1 MDRIVVEQLAE
12 APVGLRELLE
22 ELDALHQLR
31 DSRFSTPDRLTD
43 GTDPHHARFVAVQD
57 GEFVGFLSGRPRLGH
72 IANIGVRIEGV
83 GIGTALLDTFLTR
96 AQTLGAAEATVVID
110 GEPTGRWRRRRFFE
124 ARQFR
129 PSQGSAL
136 HYHRPLVP

>member
-1 MDRIVVEQLAE
+1 MDRIVVEQVAE

-31 DSRFSTPDRLTD
+31 DSRFSTPDRLT
-43 GTDPHHARFVAVQD
+43 GTDPHRTRFVAVQD
-57 GEFVGFLSGRPRLGH
+57 GALVGFLSGRPRLGH
-72 IANIGVRIEGV
+72 IANIGVRNEGV

-96 AQTLGAAEATVVID
+96 AQTLGATEATVVID
-110 GEPTGRWRRRRFFE
+110 SEPTGRWRRRRFFE
-124 ARQFR
+124 ARQFQ